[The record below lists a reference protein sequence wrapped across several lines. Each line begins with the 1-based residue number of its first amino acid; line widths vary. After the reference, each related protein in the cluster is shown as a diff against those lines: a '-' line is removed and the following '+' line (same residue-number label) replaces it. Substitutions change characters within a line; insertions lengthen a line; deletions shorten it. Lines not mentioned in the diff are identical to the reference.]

1 MAVTEEVAD
10 TPLEIVAFSGN
21 LKAFDL
27 IAPHYEDNIKK
38 QIAQLLIWALTDKT
52 PSAAF
57 MLLFESVPMAEV
69 QCFMILKVI
78 RQGPQVNSG
87 SMLGYNLLQI
97 LALQGNTSHLAFL
110 LEQG

>member
-10 TPLEIVAFSGN
+10 SPLEIVAFSGN

-78 RQGPQVNSG
+78 RQ
-87 SMLGYNLLQI
+87 
-97 LALQGNTSHLAFL
+97 
-110 LEQG
+110 